1 MHGAVKG
8 SATAHRPLPPTP
20 ASAPASSLPGAGND
34 GYDWLYAPIADLLS
48 QPDLMFAN
56 LETPVAPRADRG
68 TRSMVFNA
76 PLAAVQALVA
86 AGVDVVSVANNHAFD
101 QGRPGFLET
110 LKSLDQLRVPYV
122 GAGPDGSGLRR
133 FTLGGMSLAFLGYA
147 TFFNQDENDCRPPK
161 QKAEGPC
168 VQVAKVDPD
177 RAVAEVASAATS
189 SDAVVVSI
197 HWGNEY
203 ATQPT
208 PDTVELAHRLAD
220 AGALV
225 VFGHHPH
232 VLQPIELY
240 TRADGRVAL
249 ICYSLGNFI
258 SNQSRR
264 YLEGISRAQEGF
276 TRDSAL
282 VRVTLARRDYGRG
295 VTQVEVASAD
305 WTPLWTE
312 NDTVELDR
320 KKQKAGAVP
329 SIQVVSIDRAL
340 AQVQSQLRTLPEP
353 VSKES
358 QALYVKLRKREE
370 LFLKRREAI
379 AEVLG
384 EDLERDVSAAAPP
397 APTP

>member
-8 SATAHRPLPPTP
+8 SAAAHRLSPKPSGTTESAQ
-20 ASAPASSLPGAGND
+20 ASAGND
-34 GYDWLYAPIADLLS
+34 GFDWLYAPIADLLA

-56 LETPVAPRADRG
+56 LETPIAPGADRG

-76 PLAAVQALVA
+76 PLAAAQALKA

-110 LKSLDQLRVPYV
+110 LESLDQLHLPYV
-122 GAGPDGSGLRR
+122 GAGPEGAGLRR
-133 FTLGGMSLAFLGYA
+133 FTLGGMRIGFLGYA
-147 TFFNQDENDCRPPK
+147 TFFNQDENDCRPSK
-161 QKAEGPC
+161 RKADAPC
-168 VQVAKVDPD
+168 VQVAKIDPD
-177 RAVAEVASAATS
+177 RAVAEVAQASAE

-240 TRADGRVAL
+240 TRADGRLAV

-264 YLEGISRAQEGF
+264 YLEGISRPREGF

-295 VTQVEVASAD
+295 VTQVEVAAAD
-305 WTPLWTE
+305 WAPLWTE
-312 NDTVELDR
+312 NDTVELDH
-320 KKQKAGAVP
+320 KKKKAGVVP
-329 SIQVVSIDRAL
+329 SIQVVSVDRAL
-340 AQVQSQLRTLPEP
+340 AQVQAQLRALPDP
-353 VSKES
+353 VPKES
-358 QALYVKLRKREE
+358 QALYVKLRKQEE
-370 LFLKRREAI
+370 LFLKRRGAI

-384 EDLERDVSAAAPP
+384 EDLARDVTAPAPP
-397 APTP
+397 